1 MVKVISDP
9 DKNVSSRV
17 VEMNAWLDS
26 IENEKTDL
34 VTVNNSF
41 YEFCCEGQRELT
53 NARVSGERCE
63 VKEVVV

>member
-41 YEFCCEGQRELT
+41 YEFCCEGQWELT
-53 NARVSGERCE
+53 NTRVSGERCE